1 MTLDCDFPTVIIEG
15 DNSAKSDT
23 VVNDGSTT
31 DPRGDNDSSNDNRE
45 KAFNAKVE
53 DYKNG
58 LSLSMREK
66 STISYRYAS
75 RIINALK
82 HETARKKVGIDCK
95 FHSWCRQKF
104 FKIDISSGVE
114 MLCSAKN

>member
-1 MTLDCDFPTVIIEG
+1 MTLDYDLPTVIIEG
-15 DNSAKSDT
+15 DNSAKSDR
-23 VVNDGSTT
+23 STT
-31 DPRGDNDSSNDNRE
+31 DPREDNDSSNDNRE
-45 KAFNAKVE
+45 KTFNAKVE

-66 STISYRYAS
+66 SMISYRYAS

-82 HETARKKVGIDCK
+82 YETARKKVGIDCK